1 MDEINYCMD
10 QNWLQNFAPCFLQP
24 FELGHKVIQVIINR
38 AQPIINHS
46 SFSPKTVLAAVMYE
60 HLKETQGDKA
70 PSLLK
75 IARTLT
81 ISQMSLSRCRKHLQK
96 CSSITGVNTCKEVEV

>member
-1 MDEINYCMD
+1 MDEINYSMD
-10 QNWLQNFAPCFLQP
+10 ENWLENFAPCFLQP
-24 FELGHKVIQVIINR
+24 FELGHKVMQVIINKT
-38 AQPIINHS
+38 QQIMTHS

-60 HLKETQGDKA
+60 HLKHIRGDKA

-75 IARTLT
+75 IACILA